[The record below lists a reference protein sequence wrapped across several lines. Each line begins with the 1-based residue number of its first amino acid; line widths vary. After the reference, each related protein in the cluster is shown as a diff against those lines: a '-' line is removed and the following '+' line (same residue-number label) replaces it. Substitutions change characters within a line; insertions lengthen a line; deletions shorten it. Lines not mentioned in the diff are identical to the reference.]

1 MMDGLEITYNKMV
14 NMLLVFSEWE
24 MRYFDNYKFKTKFNA
39 VKQLNSVRS
48 LCLLKPRIKFLE
60 KF

>member
-24 MRYFDNYKFKTKFNA
+24 MRYFDDYKFKTKFNA
-39 VKQLNSVRS
+39 VK
-48 LCLLKPRIKFLE
+48 
-60 KF
+60 